1 VSSGSASGS
10 GADEHLLAL
19 LRAIRLRQAAPD
31 AAAAGSADAA
41 AALTSA
47 EGLGRSALTPG
58 EAHEALTA
66 APERPELTAEAR
78 PGPVTGKAVGRP
90 DAVTGAA
97 VVRPGWAVAP
107 EAALVRPGESA
118 EPAGDADVDDRAGQ
132 LSRNRFAGLT
142 PARIRDDRGEPTPR
156 VPDDRAEPR
165 PRARSEE
172 DASPAAGKPAP
183 PGRPPWASA
192 EPGATFDPA
201 GGFEATS
208 RSEATGGFE
217 ATGAFDPAGAF
228 DGARP
233 PRIEGITA
241 PLVAAAPG
249 RSAAVDGMDPADDAL
264 LRQTQRLLRESLDF
278 AGGAAA
284 VATRLRAA
292 LVTASPGLFEALPGD
307 AATQTERLAEGL
319 TWLVDHLDQ
328 PPTLVDGSSRLGAA
342 LAACGVEPAQLQF
355 AGAAIAEAIRA
366 GSGPGEWRQEFELA
380 WRSTWQHLYEWIL
393 HGEATAGYEPPVW
406 TARVVSH
413 QLRRP
418 DLAVVKLRPYLPMP
432 FRPGQY
438 ARVEVDRVPGV
449 WRPYSLAGA
458 PRRDDL
464 VELHVRAKT
473 ETGVSGTLVHHT
485 RVGDEVRIGRA
496 EGEMG
501 LPDRPDR
508 DLLMIAGDTGVA
520 PLKALL
526 TELADTGDPRSAVL
540 FWGVRDLG
548 ELYDIDE
555 IAEIARSAKRATVV
569 PVVSEGDP
577 GPYASGLVTDAVAAY
592 GEWSRH
598 EVYLAGPPLMLAA
611 TGAALRLLGVT
622 ADRIHHDAPE

>member
-1 VSSGSASGS
+1 MGGRSFFDQGS
-10 GADEHLLAL
+10 L
-19 LRAIRLRQAAPD
+19 LRPR
-31 AAAAGSADAA
+31 
-41 AALTSA
+41 
-47 EGLGRSALTPG
+47 ELGTG
-58 EAHEALTA
+58 EDEY
-66 APERPELTAEAR
+66 
-78 PGPVTGKAVGRP
+78 
-90 DAVTGAA
+90 
-97 VVRPGWAVAP
+97 
-107 EAALVRPGESA
+107 
-118 EPAGDADVDDRAGQ
+118 DVEERAGQ

-142 PARIRDDRGEPTPR
+142 PVRPEPGIELTPPEPEQAGTTALEPAPTDKQR
-156 VPDDRAEPR
+156 PDGGLGR
-165 PRARSEE
+165 PRW
-172 DASPAAGKPAP
+172 AA
-183 PGRPPWASA
+183 A
-192 EPGATFDPA
+192 EPGSFD
-201 GGFEATS
+201 
-208 RSEATGGFE
+208 
-217 ATGAFDPAGAF
+217 ATGARHPRLEGMT
-228 DGARP
+228 P
-233 PRIEGITA
+233 PM
-241 PLVAAAPG
+241 VAAPG
-249 RSAAVDGMDPADDAL
+249 RTPAVDGMDPADDAL
-264 LRQTQRLLRESLDF
+264 LQQTQRLLRESLAF

-284 VATRLRAA
+284 VATRLREA
-292 LVTASPGLFEALPGD
+292 LLAASPALFSALPGN

-328 PPTLVDGSSRLGAA
+328 PPVLVGGSARLGGA
-342 LAACGVEPAQLQF
+342 LAACGVEPGQLQF
-355 AGAAIAEAIRA
+355 AGAALAEAIRA
-366 GSGPGEWRQEFELA
+366 GSGAGEWRQEFEVA

-406 TARVVSH
+406 TAQVVSH
-413 QLRRP
+413 ELRRP

-432 FRPGQY
+432 FRPGQF
-438 ARVEVDRVPGV
+438 ARIQVDRVPGV

-485 RVGDEVRIGRA
+485 QVGDEVRIGRA

-508 DLLMIAGDTGVA
+508 NLLMIAGDTGVA

-526 TELADTGDPRSAVL
+526 AELADTGDARSAVL
-540 FWGVRDLG
+540 FWGVRDLT
-548 ELYDIDE
+548 ELYDIEE

-611 TGAALRLLGVT
+611 TSAALRLLGVT
-622 ADRIHHDAPE
+622 PDQIHHDAPE